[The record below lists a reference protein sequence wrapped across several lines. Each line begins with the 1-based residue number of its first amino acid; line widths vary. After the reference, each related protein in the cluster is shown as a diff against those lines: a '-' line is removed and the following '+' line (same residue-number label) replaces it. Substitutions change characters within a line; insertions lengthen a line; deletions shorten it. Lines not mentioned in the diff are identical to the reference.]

1 MTGTFSKHPRA
12 FGFEDDL
19 AVMSGNGAKV
29 TLNDG
34 NTYLDWV
41 CGLGTNLLGYNDMRV
56 ITAVERQL
64 RNGVGFSLPNQLEY
78 AVAEKLVNFLV
89 SGGIVGW
96 DKNNISVR
104 FAKTG
109 TDGTAMAVRLARA
122 ITGKEPILSCYDEQ
136 TEVLTRNGFVS
147 IVSISSQDEI
157 ATLNRTSM
165 NIEYHKPY
173 CVYKYVYQG
182 NMIHFQSQSGDLLV
196 TPNHIVFDIPQSKN
210 RRLVGS
216 EAITHLGRSTPVD
229 MYCGSEWI
237 GKPARIICI
246 PEIEKDQPRLVRD
259 GKKIIEF
266 PAEIFME
273 FLGWYLSEGSAFER
287 SSTHQ
292 GYIIQIRQ
300 NHGRKLDRI
309 IEIVKEMGFDP
320 RVRSDGGV
328 VFSSKELWYWL
339 RPLGTTKTKHIPEEI
354 KCLDR
359 NLLVIMLNAMI
370 DGDGTRRSDGKA
382 FKYFT
387 TSPVLADDVQEICI
401 KVGLRATST
410 LHHNTSGFLNAAGKP
425 SCIYHISI
433 TENQTV
439 PLWANEELY
448 DGYVYCVNVPNHI
461 LMVRRNGK
469 CVWSGNSGYHGWASE
484 FSDTSP
490 ALGIPVGYQRDL
502 IRKIKWNDKSSVMS
516 AAWREDF
523 AAIIVEHPADE
534 TDPDW
539 YDFLRRI
546 CDESK
551 ALLILDEVVTGL
563 RFGLGGAASLYNAMP
578 DLIVMGKAL
587 GNGVPISALVGRKEY
602 MDWFS
607 RSDPVFCS
615 STHWGEALGLAAA
628 SAVLDIWNQSAVEY
642 IWSIGK
648 MLMDGLAKSGYV
660 VVGHPPRSLLKF
672 DNKYD
677 QAFFIHEMRERDI
690 LMNRPNF
697 ISTSHSQHSVKETV
711 AAANEVAQLREKTDP
726 SYYKLPFVLFTG
738 R

>member
-1 MTGTFSKHPRA
+1 MNTSYLSMTGTFSKHPRA

-122 ITGKEPILSCYDEQ
+122 VTGKEPILS
-136 TEVLTRNGFVS
+136 F
-147 IVSISSQDEI
+147 
-157 ATLNRTSM
+157 
-165 NIEYHKPY
+165 
-173 CVYKYVYQG
+173 
-182 NMIHFQSQSGDLLV
+182 
-196 TPNHIVFDIPQSKN
+196 
-210 RRLVGS
+210 
-216 EAITHLGRSTPVD
+216 
-229 MYCGSEWI
+229 
-237 GKPARIICI
+237 
-246 PEIEKDQPRLVRD
+246 
-259 GKKIIEF
+259 
-266 PAEIFME
+266 
-273 FLGWYLSEGSAFER
+273 
-287 SSTHQ
+287 
-292 GYIIQIRQ
+292 
-300 NHGRKLDRI
+300 
-309 IEIVKEMGFDP
+309 
-320 RVRSDGGV
+320 
-328 VFSSKELWYWL
+328 
-339 RPLGTTKTKHIPEEI
+339 
-354 KCLDR
+354 
-359 NLLVIMLNAMI
+359 
-370 DGDGTRRSDGKA
+370 
-382 FKYFT
+382 
-387 TSPVLADDVQEICI
+387 
-401 KVGLRATST
+401 
-410 LHHNTSGFLNAAGKP
+410 
-425 SCIYHISI
+425 
-433 TENQTV
+433 
-439 PLWANEELY
+439 
-448 DGYVYCVNVPNHI
+448 
-461 LMVRRNGK
+461 
-469 CVWSGNSGYHGWASE
+469 GYHGWASE

-523 AAIIVEHPADE
+523 AAIIVEHPVDE

-563 RFGLGGAASLYNAMP
+563 RFGPGGAASLYNAMP